1 MNDDASGVIE
11 FSTTALE
18 TEESSPELNL
28 KIIRKGGAFGEVRV
42 QICFNLK
49 FNFLFQKCFYKSF
62 DLEWKD
68 KQEVRCRSLNYNLFV
83 FCTKKVF
90 N

>member
-1 MNDDASGVIE
+1 MLFHNITVSDSPQLGLPSENYAQIIIVMNDDASGVIE

-42 QICFNLK
+42 QIY
-49 FNFLFQKCFYKSF
+49 FLI
-62 DLEWKD
+62 
-68 KQEVRCRSLNYNLFV
+68 
-83 FCTKKVF
+83 
-90 N
+90 